1 MRAIQDQ
8 YNVQISFRQ
17 KQKNFHTTTCVVKAS
32 FFLFCLVSVLLFRD
46 APRLAGYSGVLIS
59 GIRPD
64 TGYHCLLSS
73 RISSYPKGQMSG
85 QICSYLEAR
94 YVFFNTEIKI

>member
-32 FFLFCLVSVLLFRD
+32 FLLFCLVFVLLFRD

-64 TGYHCLLSS
+64 NAVCYLAGYQV
-73 RISSYPKGQMSG
+73 IQK
-85 QICSYLEAR
+85 AR
-94 YVFFNTEIKI
+94 CPAKYAAT